1 MKFHHCGKGYLSNF
15 VQGEGRCEM
24 KLAKK
29 IQNIRQTSTDFIKDN
44 MPKKQKKESR
54 TLPKQ
59 RSMKGIRFMIWFVI
73 GIICVSAI
81 LGLLRANNALN
92 KVAAT
97 QSNIEDV
104 KKSFSIQDYDAYNS
118 PKMPLFG
125 EQVVDSFI
133 TIPKDETERKQRV
146 ETLNTYLANGLEANS
161 FEGVKGYR
169 KLENKQ
175 LFDIQYGKDSATLQ
189 YKVTYTNVSITE
201 KEVEKEVKE
210 GDKSNKVKQKVQE
223 ETEQVK
229 TALLNIPVQAK
240 KGQYAVIENLYFT
253 AVPSVEGEGF
263 TAISSELPNENKV
276 TDKQKQEVESWLNEF
291 FTRYASAPKE
301 EMEYI
306 MNNPESLDGLK
317 EFIKI
322 SALGVYQTKNENTFT
337 VKIIVTFKEKEIDI
351 TNEERFTMTIK
362 KDSGKYYVQEMK
374 NTLGGN

>member
-1 MKFHHCGKGYLSNF
+1 MKFAEKY
-15 VQGEGRCEM
+15 R
-24 KLAKK
+24 
-29 IQNIRQTSTDFIKDN
+29 NIRENSTGFLKGN

-59 RSMKGIRFMIWFVI
+59 RNMKGIRFMIWFVI
-73 GIICVSAI
+73 GIICVSAV
-81 LGLLRANNALN
+81 LGFLRANNALN

-97 QSNIEDV
+97 QSTIEDV
-104 KKSFSIQDYDAYNS
+104 KKSFSIQDYDAYKS
-118 PKMPLFG
+118 PKMTLFG

-133 TIPKDETERKQRV
+133 TIPNDEAERKQRM
-146 ETLNTYLANGLEANS
+146 ETLNTYLASGLEAES

-169 KLENKQ
+169 KLENKH

-189 YKVTYTNVSITE
+189 YKVTYTNISITE

-210 GDKSNKVKQKVQE
+210 GDKKKKVKQKVQE

-240 KGQYAVIENLYFT
+240 NGQYAVIENLYFT
-253 AVPSVEGEGF
+253 AVPNVEGEGF
-263 TAISSELPNENKV
+263 TAISNKLPNENKV

-291 FTRYASAPKE
+291 FTKYAAAPKE

-306 MNNPESLDGLK
+306 MNNPQSLDGLK
-317 EFIKI
+317 EFVKI
-322 SALGVYQTKNENTFT
+322 SELGVYQTKNEDSFT
-337 VKIIVTFKEKEIDI
+337 VKAIVTFKEKEIDI
-351 TNEERFTMTIK
+351 TNEEHFTITVK

>member
-1 MKFHHCGKGYLSNF
+1 
-15 VQGEGRCEM
+15 M
-24 KLAKK
+24 KLAERFR
-29 IQNIRQTSTDFIKDN
+29 NIRQTSTDFIGEN

-81 LGLLRANNALN
+81 LGFLRANNALN

-118 PKMPLFG
+118 PKMTLFG

-146 ETLNTYLANGLEANS
+146 KTLNTYLANGLEANS

-175 LFDIQYGKDSATLQ
+175 LFDIQYGEDSATLQ
-189 YKVTYTNVSITE
+189 YEVTYTNVSITE

-210 GDKSNKVKQKVQE
+210 GDKSKKVKEKVQE

-240 KGQYAVIENLYFT
+240 NGQYAVIENLYFT

-276 TDKQKQEVESWLNEF
+276 TEEQKQEVESWLNEF
-291 FTRYASAPKE
+291 FTKYASAPKE

-306 MNNPESLDGLK
+306 MNNPKSLDGLK
-317 EFIKI
+317 EFVNI
-322 SALGVYQTKNENTFT
+322 SALGVYQTNSENTFT
-337 VKIIVTFKEKEIDI
+337 VKTIVTFKEKEIDI